1 MAMEGICRVC
11 MGNHDDMVYIFEKC
25 TPRVGPSIPDM
36 IAQWSGYQVAKGDSL
51 PEHIC
56 ASCLKDAHNAFDIR
70 QTSQIGNQFLF
81 QVKVEAA
88 EENSHYNEQVSNSE
102 SDESNSS
109 QKLDCRVNQIEK
121 DSNLNEEK
129 TGQLFHPQ
137 KIGAVHLLKDQI
149 SVCETD
155 QTDGYFQGDEYSE
168 LSVGEYFQS
177 NSNTREAN
185 ISASDQSNCHNFG
198 DDVTSVDEIDQPVGD
213 VRDPCIPKTFLL
225 HKDNQER
232 PHGCSRCGKSFAR
245 YCSFKNHL
253 RAHEEEDNDSPIE
266 QKPHIGT
273 CEETGELQEQKSP
286 SLKHHDRVSSERRKL
301 TCTYCPKV
309 CWYRGDLIKHI
320 RVHTGERPYKCNHCP
335 KAYKQSYDL
344 KRHTE
349 THGPTRRQFKCNLCA
364 SAFFGQSNLFAH
376 MRNHEEIMP
385 FKCHICPRVFKYCT
399 SLKIHI
405 RSHTGER
412 PYSCSQC
419 SKTYKQSSDLKR
431 HILRHHKDA
440 QQNGQTEDNVQ
451 DFREFECTHCSK
463 RFVTKYTL
471 EVHARIH
478 TGVEPYRCVICERTF
493 KYATSLKVHTRSHTG
508 ERPFVCEYC
517 PKAFAQQIDLCR
529 HIRIHTGERPHKCGQ
544 CERTFMDHSGLKAH
558 LLVHSE
564 ERPYKCSQCQKGF
577 KLSSTL
583 SRHMRIHTGEKPY
596 KCDHCSK
603 AYADPRSLKMHVP
616 IHSRK

>member
-1 MAMEGICRVC
+1 MENICRVC
-11 MGNHDDMVYIFEKC
+11 MGNHDDMVNIFDG
-25 TPRVGPSIPDM
+25 TPRTHLRKLPGGC
-36 IAQWSGYQVAKGDSL
+36 AQCIRYS
-51 PEHIC
+51 
-56 ASCLKDAHNAFDIR
+56 AFPGR
-70 QTSQIGNQFLF
+70 YSQIGHQFLC

-88 EENSHYNEQVSNSE
+88 EENSEYNEFWQVSNSA
-102 SDESNSS
+102 SDKSNSS
-109 QKLDCRVNQIEK
+109 QKLDCRDNLIEE
-121 DSNLNEEK
+121 DLDLIEER
-129 TGQLFHPQ
+129 TGQLFQHPQ
-137 KIGAVHLLKDQI
+137 KIGAVEIHLLKDQI
-149 SVCETD
+149 SVCATD
-155 QTDGYFQGDEYSE
+155 QTGAYFKGDEYSE
-168 LSVGEYFQS
+168 LSVGEYFHS
-177 NSNTREAN
+177 NSNIRQAN
-185 ISASDQSNCHNFG
+185 ASSSDQSNCHIQQDNFG
-198 DDVTSVDEIDQPVGD
+198 DEVTSVDEIEPPVGD

-225 HKDNQER
+225 HKDNEER
-232 PHGCSRCGKSFAR
+232 PHNCSRCGKSFAR

-253 RAHEEEDNDSPIE
+253 RAHEEEDNDSPSE
-266 QKPHIGT
+266 HKPHIGT
-273 CEETGELQEQKSP
+273 FQKTKKLQDQKSV
-286 SLKHHDRVSSERRKL
+286 SLKHQDRVSSDRLKL

-309 CWYRGDLIKHI
+309 CSYRGDLIKHI

-335 KAYKQSYDL
+335 KAFKQSFDL
-344 KRHTE
+344 RRHTE
-349 THGPTRRQFKCNLCA
+349 THGTTRRQFKCNLCA
-364 SAFFGQSNLFAH
+364 SAFLGHSNLVAH

-419 SKTYKQSSDLKR
+419 SKTYKQIIDLKR
-431 HILRHHKDA
+431 HKLNFHKEA
-440 QQNGQTEDNVQ
+440 QQNGQTEVNLR
-451 DFREFECTHCSK
+451 DFKEYECTHCNK

-471 EVHARIH
+471 EVHTRIH
-478 TGVEPYRCVICERTF
+478 TGVKPYRCDICERTF
-493 KYATSLKVHTRSHTG
+493 KYASSLKVHTRSHTG

-544 CERTFMDHSGLKAH
+544 CESTFMDHSGLKAH

-564 ERPYKCSQCQKGF
+564 ERPYKCSLCQKGF
-577 KLSSTL
+577 KVSAIL
-583 SRHMRIHTGEKPY
+583 SRHMRTHTGEKPY